1 MAGATIAPMSA
12 PRHWDEGVRLLRVDG
27 DGAWLRDLGGDELPC
42 VLSPTFEELCAASRE
57 KGQGVVATACLQD
70 GETVALWVVPV
81 EGWQALAVVQVRE
94 EGDPELARSV
104 ENLVNQIAHDVRN
117 HAFTIGLQ
125 AEMGLRR
132 AAQSPDLKSHLEAV
146 LRQIEALKIY
156 LEKLLLFGRP
166 ASLATLGVDPV
177 AFVHEQVQRFQF
189 GWDPAAPPLAISV
202 EASGEPGTVHWDGR
216 AVSAAITALLD
227 NAARC
232 DASDRTITVRVDC
245 SHERVDVAVVD
256 EGPGIAPEMLARLFV
271 PMSVRRPG
279 GAGLGLS
286 IARKMAEAHG
296 GVLTLDTGPGG
307 TTATLR
313 LPREVPAG

>member
-1 MAGATIAPMSA
+1 MSRA
-12 PRHWDEGVRLLRVDG
+12 SWDEAVRMLRAEGGKVWLG
-27 DGAWLRDLGGDELPC
+27 DLAGDEQPC
-42 VLSPTFEELCAASRE
+42 ELSPSFDQLRAVDRAR
-57 KGQGVVATACLQD
+57 GQGVAATARLPG
-70 GETVALWVVPV
+70 GEVVPLWVVPV
-81 EGWQALAVVQVRE
+81 DGWQALAVVQARE
-94 EGDPELARSV
+94 EGDRELARSL

-132 AAQSPDLKSHLEAV
+132 AAQSPDVKSHFDAV
-146 LRQIEALKIY
+146 LRQIEALKVY

-166 ASLATLGVDPV
+166 ASLATLGMDPV
-177 AFVHEQVQRFQF
+177 SFVREQVQRFQF
-189 GWDPAAPPLAISV
+189 GWDSAAPPLAISV
-202 EASGEPGTVHWDGR
+202 ETSGEPGVVHWDGR

-232 DASDRTITVRVDC
+232 DASDPRITVRVQCDL
-245 SHERVDVAVVD
+245 ERVDVAVID
-256 EGPGIAPEMLARLFV
+256 EGPGISPDIVARLFV

-296 GVLTLDTGPGG
+296 GVLSLDTGPGG

-313 LPREVPAG
+313 MPREVPAE

>member
-1 MAGATIAPMSA
+1 MSA
-12 PRHWDEGVRLLRVDG
+12 PRHWDEAVRLLRADG
-27 DGAWLRDLGGDELPC
+27 EHVWLRDLGGDEQPC
-42 VLSPTFEELCAASRE
+42 VLSPGFEELCAADRE
-57 KGQGVVATACLQD
+57 RGQGVAATAHLQD

-94 EGDPELARSV
+94 EGDRELARSL

-125 AEMGLRR
+125 TEMGLRR
-132 AAQSPDLKSHLEAV
+132 ATQSPDLKNHLEAV
-146 LRQIEALKIY
+146 LRQIEALKVY

-166 ASLATLGVDPV
+166 ASLATLGIDPV
-177 AFVHEQVQRFQF
+177 AFVREQVQRFQF
-189 GWDPAAPPLAISV
+189 GWDASAPPVAISV
-202 EASGEPGTVHWDGR
+202 ETNGEAGTVHWDGR

-232 DASDRTITVRVDC
+232 DAADPSIMVRVDC
-245 SHERVDVAVVD
+245 DRERVDVAVVD
-256 EGPGIAPEMLARLFV
+256 EGPGIPPEMVARLFV

-313 LPREVPAG
+313 LPREAPAG

>member
-1 MAGATIAPMSA
+1 MSA
-12 PRHWDEGVRLLRVDG
+12 PKHWDEAVRLLRIDG
-27 DGAWLRDLGGDELPC
+27 ERAWLRDLGGDEQAC
-42 VLSPTFEELCAASRE
+42 VLSPGFEELRASARAL
-57 KGQGVVATACLQD
+57 GQGVTATAHLQG
-70 GETVALWVVPV
+70 GETVGLWVVPV
-81 EGWQALAVVQVRE
+81 DGWHAVGVLQEHE
-94 EGDPELARSV
+94 EVDQGLARSV

-132 AAQSPDLKSHLEAV
+132 AAQSPDLRSHLEAV
-146 LRQIEALKIY
+146 LRQVEALKVY

-216 AVSAAITALLD
+216 AISAAITALLD

-232 DASDRTITVRVDC
+232 DARDRSITVRVDC
-245 SHERVDVAVVD
+245 AGKRVDVAVVD
-256 EGPGIAPEMLARLFV
+256 EGPGIPPEMLARLFV

>member
-1 MAGATIAPMSA
+1 MSA
-12 PRHWDEGVRLLRVDG
+12 ARHWDDAVRLLRVDG
-27 DGAWLRDLGGDELPC
+27 ERVWLRDLGGDEQPC
-42 VLSPTFEELCAASRE
+42 VLSPSFEELCAADRE
-57 KGQGVVATACLQD
+57 MGQGVAATAHLQD
-70 GETVALWVVPV
+70 GETVTLWVVPV

-94 EGDPELARSV
+94 EGDRELARSL

-125 AEMGLRR
+125 TEMGLRR
-132 AAQSPDLKSHLEAV
+132 ATQSPDLKNHLEAV
-146 LRQIEALKIY
+146 LRQIEALKVY

-166 ASLATLGVDPV
+166 ASLATLGIDPV
-177 AFVHEQVQRFQF
+177 AFVREQVQRFQF
-189 GWDPAAPPLAISV
+189 GWDASAPPVAISV
-202 EASGEPGTVHWDGR
+202 EASGEAGTVHWDGR

-232 DASDRTITVRVDC
+232 DARDPSITIRVSCDRK
-245 SHERVDVAVVD
+245 RVDVAVVD
-256 EGPGIAPEMLARLFV
+256 EGPGIPPEAVARLFV